1 MGARDAEQAFELIR
15 ALREQVHEMTTQLNS
30 LERRGPM
37 NSISR
42 AATVRS
48 EIAALR
54 RDINQ
59 AQMFISR
66 LKRRYLPDNRDGHT
80 SRPAQPPQAR

>member
-30 LERRGPM
+30 LERRSPM
-37 NSISR
+37 NSGRR

-54 RDINQ
+54 RDINE

-66 LKRRYLPDNRDGHT
+66 LRRRYLPDNGDRHVT
-80 SRPAQPPQAR
+80 RPERPQAR